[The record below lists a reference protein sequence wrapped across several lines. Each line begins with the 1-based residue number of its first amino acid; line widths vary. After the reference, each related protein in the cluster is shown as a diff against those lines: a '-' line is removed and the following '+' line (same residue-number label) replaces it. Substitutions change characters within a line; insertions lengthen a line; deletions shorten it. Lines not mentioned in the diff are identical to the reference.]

1 MVLAWRAI
9 FLWSCISGSIHP
21 SSRCIHHSPSSSSAP
36 KSCASRPC
44 IVLLAYLNEM
54 HQCRCLN
61 AWKCSRRYSK
71 KNKQGRHNVT
81 IAWARIWCNA
91 MRLKERHDWAIIYR
105 VSTANKLKRQNE
117 LVLQNKSSL
126 NVFSLKYFLYKIL
139 LNLFRKDQADA
150 ISKLSN

>member
-1 MVLAWRAI
+1 MVLAWRAM

-36 KSCASRPC
+36 KSCASCPC

-61 AWKCSRRYSK
+61 AWKCSRRYNK

-81 IAWARIWCNA
+81 IAWARAWWNGMQCDQKKNMTGQSFIEWTQQTSSQDKKVGA
-91 MRLKERHDWAIIYR
+91 AVR
-105 VSTANKLKRQNE
+105 E
-117 LVLQNKSSL
+117 LRFNLFSMKCFLQKA
-126 NVFSLKYFLYKIL
+126 L
-139 LNLFRKDQADA
+139 LNLF
-150 ISKLSN
+150 